1 MKTLTPQ
8 QRLDFVRKAD
18 VSPGIAMLQ
27 MLDMITEKMS
37 AILEE
42 KTTELSQVLETVNKD
57 QIDEIRSE
65 FVTQIADLKNSVD
78 AFSLKEVD
86 EESIVSGIVEKIVI
100 PEPIHGHTPTEDEL
114 LVLIKKVMPEV
125 KNGDTPSDAKLL
137 SLIKKSMPK
146 IESPQPINEDYLVD
160 LIKSIL
166 PEEQIQDDT
175 LLKKM
180 AELQQEIE
188 LLKKLPRSKKVEKY
202 LHGGGTSAVTTFNET
217 PSGIVD
223 GINNIFTV
231 TNFPAVGSLRVY
243 MNGQRLALTVDY
255 TLIGK
260 DITFINTPISGSII
274 LVDYTNI

>member
-1 MKTLTPQ
+1 MQTLSPKN
-8 QRLDFVRKAD
+8 RIDFIRKAD

-27 MLDMITEKMS
+27 MLDMITEEMTS
-37 AILEE
+37 ILEE
-42 KTTELSQVLETVNKD
+42 KITELTQVFKTTNKD
-57 QIDEIRSE
+57 QIDEIRNE
-65 FVTQIADLKNSVD
+65 FVTQISDLKSSVD

-86 EESIVSGIVEKIVI
+86 EDSIVSGIVEKIVI

-114 LVLIKKVMPEV
+114 LALIKKVMPEV
-125 KNGDTPSDAKLL
+125 KNGETPSDEKIFAM
-137 SLIKKSMPK
+137 IKRSMPE

-175 LLKKM
+175 LIKKVSDL
-180 AELQQEIE
+180 EKEIE

-202 LHGGGTSAVTTFNET
+202 LHGGGSSAVTTFNET
-217 PSGIVD
+217 PSGNID
-223 GINNIFTV
+223 GVNNIFILS
-231 TNFPAVGSLRVY
+231 NIPATGSLRVY

-255 TLIGK
+255 TLVGK
-260 DITFINTPISGSII
+260 TITFVNTPISGSII